1 MSKTILIFTY
11 RQTHFYTLESDTV
24 PRAAS
29 LWNPKP
35 VHPNIDGGRMAGP
48 LLLLLPRRLQA
59 GKSLF
64 PHSHRLLPTRKG
76 EKRGFWAEEKK
87 KQSLLLPRRD

>member
-1 MSKTILIFTY
+1 MSKIILFLLIDKY
-11 RQTHFYTLESDTV
+11 IFYTLESDTV

-29 LWNPKP
+29 LRNRKP

-48 LLLLLPRRLQA
+48 LLLLPRRLQA